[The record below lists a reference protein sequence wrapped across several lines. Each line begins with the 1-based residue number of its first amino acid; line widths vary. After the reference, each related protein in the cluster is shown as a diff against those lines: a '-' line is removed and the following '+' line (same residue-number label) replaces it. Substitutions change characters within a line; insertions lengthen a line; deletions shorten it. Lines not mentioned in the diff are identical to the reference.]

1 MVEPPVEIQVSYN
14 PATLRGAFVLQSRNE
29 NAIWERLTQRALAI
43 ESDYELG
50 TATLDVPW
58 TTVLSI
64 IREFAPFQ
72 RKQGY
77 YFRPV
82 GQAKDRIEQFV
93 RECKAVKES
102 KGTLSAALSA
112 DEIDRRLRAL
122 GFTKRD
128 LKPFQARDLARLM
141 ALSNGANFSVPGAGK
156 TTVTFALHLLLKQPG
171 QHLLVVAPKNA
182 FMAWNE
188 VVRACIQEDGG
199 NASAEPFT
207 VLSGGA
213 DAIATLLESGVSRF
227 LITYDQLI
235 RIPTIMIAYL
245 SRRPVHLVLD
255 ESHRMKA
262 GMGSQR
268 GSLLLNLSSLP
279 VRRDIL
285 SGTPM
290 PQSPTDLQSQLD
302 FLWPGAGLGLRIAQ
316 GIAPRQV
323 LGNLYVR
330 TTKTELGLEK
340 PHRHFLHVEMN
351 PGQQA
356 LYAIVRSE
364 ALKQLSSLKHERR
377 IDVYGARRSVMTLLQ
392 LSANPI
398 LALQAMS
405 ETRDLA
411 AIGSGIVDKVIEE
424 GASRKMREVGA
435 LARKLSRGGRKT
447 VIWTIF
453 TGTILE
459 MEKMLADLNP
469 VTLYGDI
476 PTGEEEGADT
486 RENRIRRFHEDPA
499 CSVVIANPA
508 AAGEGISLHEA
519 CHDAIYLD
527 RSYNTTHYLQSIDR
541 IHRLGLKPGVD
552 TNIHIFQT
560 VAPKGIGS
568 IDRSVNHRLATKLRN
583 LQQLLDDP
591 DLHEIALDE
600 ENAADPTN
608 YGIELDDLIDLIEEL
623 EGREL
628 AFDDD
633 EEARW

>member
-1 MVEPPVEIQVSYN
+1 MTEPSVSIQISYN
-14 PATLRGAFVLQSRNE
+14 PVTLRGVFVLQGESQ
-29 NAIWERLTQRALAI
+29 NAIWERFTQRAIAI
-43 ESDYELG
+43 ESDYEIGPSKLEI
-50 TATLDVPW
+50 PW
-58 TTVLSI
+58 TTALSL
-64 IREFAPFQ
+64 IREFAPLQ
-72 RKQGY
+72 RKQGF
-77 YFRPV
+77 YFRPE
-82 GQAKDRIEQFV
+82 GQAKERIDHFV

-102 KGTLSAALSA
+102 KGTLTATLSAA
-112 DEIDRRLRAL
+112 DIKERLQAA
-122 GFTKRD
+122 GFTKRS
-128 LKPFQARDLARLM
+128 LKAFQERDLSRLT

-156 TTVTFALHLLLKQPG
+156 TTVTFALHLLLRQPG
-171 QHLLVVAPKNA
+171 QHMLVVAPKNA
-182 FMAWNE
+182 FMAWQE
-188 VVRACIQEDGG
+188 VVRACMQDDSSG
-199 NASAEPFT
+199 NAEPFT
-207 VLSGGA
+207 VLTGGA
-213 DAIATLLESGVSRF
+213 DTIAPLLESGATRF

-262 GMGSQR
+262 GLGSQR

-302 FLWPGAGLGLRIAQ
+302 FLWPGAGLGLRIAH
-316 GIAPRQV
+316 GATPRQV

-340 PHRHFLHVEMN
+340 PHRHFIHVDMN

-356 LYAIVRSE
+356 LYSIVRSE

-392 LSANPI
+392 LSVNPI
-398 LALQAMS
+398 LALQAMA

-411 AIGSGIVDKVIEE
+411 AIGSGIVDTVIEE
-424 GASRKMREVGA
+424 GPSKKMREVA
-435 LARKLSRGGRKT
+435 SLAHQLARDGRKS

-459 MEKMLADLNP
+459 LEKLLADLNP
-469 VTLYGDI
+469 VTLYGNI
-476 PTGEEEGADT
+476 PTGEQEGADT

-499 CSVVIANPA
+499 CKVIIANPA

-541 IHRLGLKPGVD
+541 IHRLGLKPGVE
-552 TNIHIFQT
+552 TNIHVFQT

-568 IDRSVNHRLATKLRN
+568 IDRSVNHRLAIKLRN

-628 AFDDD
+628 AFDDT
-633 EEARW
+633 EEVPQ

>member
-1 MVEPPVEIQVSYN
+1 MTEAPVDIQISYN
-14 PATLRGAFVLQSRNE
+14 PVTLRGVFVLRGDSHT
-29 NAIWERLTQRALAI
+29 AIWERLIQRALAI
-43 ESDYELG
+43 EADYELG
-50 TATLDVPW
+50 PSRLEVPW
-58 TTVLSI
+58 TTVLSL
-64 IREFAPFQ
+64 IREFAPLQ
-72 RKQGY
+72 RKQGF
-77 YFRPV
+77 YFRPE
-82 GQAKDRIEQFV
+82 GLAKERIDQFV

-102 KGTLSAALSA
+102 KGTLTAALSA
-112 DEIDRRLRAL
+112 VEINNKLHAA

-128 LKPFQARDLARLM
+128 LKTFQERDLSRLM

-156 TTVTFALHLLLKQPG
+156 TTVTFALHLLLKQNG

-182 FMAWNE
+182 FMAWQA
-188 VVRACIQEDGG
+188 VVRECMQDGG
-199 NASAEPFT
+199 GENAEPFT
-207 VLSGGA
+207 VLTGGA
-213 DAIATLLESGVSRF
+213 DAIAELLESGARRF

-262 GMGSQR
+262 GFGSQR

-316 GIAPRQV
+316 GSAPRHV

-340 PHRHFLHVEMN
+340 PHRHFIHVEMN

-356 LYAIVRSE
+356 LYSVVRSE

-377 IDVYGARRSVMTLLQ
+377 IDVYSARRSVMTLLQ
-392 LSANPI
+392 LSANPV
-398 LALQAMS
+398 LALQAMA

-424 GASRKMREVGA
+424 GPSQKMRDVA
-435 LARKLSRGGRKT
+435 SLARQLARDGRKS

-453 TGTILE
+453 TGTILD

-476 PTGEEEGADT
+476 PTGEDEGADT
-486 RENRIRRFHEDPA
+486 RENRIKRYHEDPA
-499 CSVVIANPA
+499 CSVIIANPA

-541 IHRLGLKPGVD
+541 IHRLGLKPGVE

-568 IDRSVNHRLATKLRN
+568 IDRSVNHRLAIKLRN

-600 ENAADPTN
+600 ETAADPTN

-628 AFDDD
+628 AFDDT
-633 EEARW
+633 EEGSR

>member
-1 MVEPPVEIQVSYN
+1 MTEPPFDIQISYN
-14 PATLRGAFVLQSRNE
+14 PVTLRGVFSFQGVNR
-29 NAIWERLTQRALAI
+29 NAIWERIVQRTLSI
-43 ESDYELG
+43 ESDYEL
-50 TATLDVPW
+50 AAAKLEVPW

-64 IREFAPFQ
+64 VREFAPVQ
-72 RKQGY
+72 RKQGF

-82 GQAKDRIEQFV
+82 GQAKERVDQFV

-102 KGTLSAALSA
+102 KGTLTASLGA
-112 DEIDRRLRAL
+112 DQIRKRLCAV
-122 GFTKRD
+122 GFTKRE
-128 LKPFQARDLARLM
+128 LKPFQERDLSRLM

-156 TTVTFALHLLLKQPG
+156 TTVTFALHLLLRQPN

-182 FMAWNE
+182 FMAWQE
-188 VVRACIQEDGG
+188 VVRACIQQDSSSSSEQ
-199 NASAEPFT
+199 FT

-213 DAIATLLESGVSRF
+213 DTIVALLQSGATRF

-235 RIPTIMIAYL
+235 RIPTIMIAHL
-245 SRRPVHLVLD
+245 SRHPVHLVLD

-268 GSLLLNLSSLP
+268 GALLLSLSSLP

-290 PQSPTDLQSQLD
+290 PQSSEDLQSQLD
-302 FLWPGAGLGLRIAQ
+302 FLWPGAGLGLRIAH
-316 GIAPRQV
+316 GGAPRQV

-340 PHRHFLHVEMN
+340 PHRRFLHVEMN

-356 LYAIVRSE
+356 LYSIVRSE
-364 ALKQLSSLKHERR
+364 ALKQLSSLRHERR
-377 IDVYGARRSVMTLLQ
+377 IDVHGARRSVMTLLQ

-398 LALQAMS
+398 LALQAMT
-405 ETRDLA
+405 ETRELA
-411 AIGSGIVDKVIEE
+411 AIGSGIVDKLIEE
-424 GASRKMREVGA
+424 GASQKMREVAA
-435 LARKLSRGGRKT
+435 LARQLARDGRKA

-453 TGTILE
+453 TGTILD

-476 PTGEEEGADT
+476 PTGEEEGSDT
-486 RENRIRRFHEDPA
+486 RENRIRRFHNDPA
-499 CSVVIANPA
+499 CSVIIANPA

-541 IHRLGLKPGVD
+541 IHRLGLQPGVE

-568 IDRSVNHRLATKLRN
+568 IDRSVNHRLAVKLRN

-633 EEARW
+633 EGTHR